1 MAQCEDQAGTY
12 GRLVEAVVGKTY
24 ETNGSTTR
32 QSIIGSHEV
41 EEDRK
46 PSIDHR

>member
-1 MAQCEDQAGTY
+1 MAQREDQAGTY
-12 GRLVEAVVGKTY
+12 ERLVAAVVEKSH
-24 ETNGSTTR
+24 ETNRSMTR
-32 QSIIGSHEV
+32 HSSIGSHEV